1 MRLDELT
8 VDRAIC
14 EAEYGIKK
22 MKENTEPFDFYFKGT
37 LASLKGILDYLL
49 EEYNSKYSVGI
60 TDKEDL
66 NWSIFKERVKEGK
79 NARAES
85 FINSYIAERKKL
97 LADPKCEK
105 LLARHGS
112 RDITIHR
119 RQLPKQ
125 ISVTLYERIA
135 ASVQIEVRDERGKI
149 ISTGGSPPHPVTPR
163 PPEIHHFLQDWK
175 SDDIPTLCEY
185 TLNELKKFVARI
197 RANHT

>member
-1 MRLDELT
+1 MT

-37 LASLKGILDYLL
+37 LVSLKGILDYLL

-66 NWSIFKERVKEGK
+66 NWSIFEERVKGGK
-79 NARAES
+79 NPRAES
-85 FINSYIAERKKL
+85 FINSYVAERKEL
-97 LADPKCEK
+97 LADPRCEK

-119 RQLPKQ
+119 RQPPKK
-125 ISVTLYERIA
+125 INITLHERIGV
-135 ASVQIEVRDERGKI
+135 SVQVL
-149 ISTGGSPPHPVTPR
+149 SL
-163 PPEIHHFLQDWK
+163 IH
-175 SDDIPTLCEY
+175 I
-185 TLNELKKFVARI
+185 
-197 RANHT
+197 